1 MRFTFDAYNELI
13 NKLRENEYTIA
24 NYHNY
29 EKTEKCVILRHDVDY
44 SMEKALIMAEYEKSI
59 DVKSTYFLLLTSDFY
74 NVLSHKNQKY
84 IHKIIEYG
92 HDIGLHFDE
101 LRYDNEYRRTVGVDS
116 LI

>member
-1 MRFTFDAYNELI
+1 MRFTFNAYNELI

-29 EKTEKCVILRHDVDY
+29 KKTEKCAILRHDVDY

-84 IHKIIEYG
+84 IHKIIECG

-101 LRYDNEYRRTVGVDS
+101 SR
-116 LI
+116 